1 MGAEVYIST
10 NGINTNSKFFITTGN
25 AIVLVTKN
33 RNKNQNLIIH
43 ATNCPKKLIALFDDF
58 FTEYNSSNVRVVV
71 KDVMKDNN
79 IA

>member
-10 NGINTNSKFFITTGN
+10 NGINTNSKFLITTGN

-43 ATNCPKKLIALFDDF
+43 ATNCPKKLIAF
-58 FTEYNSSNVRVVV
+58 VRLRCLMTFSLSTTAAMFVLW
-71 KDVMKDNN
+71 
-79 IA
+79 